1 MNAIDRPMTIIERQ
15 PASLVRATAPIAP
28 MLRAQ
33 ARAQAVSFWRTP
45 AISLTGLLLPIMLFA
60 VFILPHAHE
69 PWQGSITVGAYMLA
83 AIGAYAVSSVM
94 VFNFGVTVAIE
105 RGQKVDLLMRA
116 MPLPGWV
123 YLAARVIGGIV
134 FAVIALAA
142 LVAVAIFLGDIRLEA
157 TAWISLITRL
167 LLGSIPFIAFGFAIA
182 YLAGPTAAPA
192 VANLLFIGMAFASGM
207 FVRLDQMPDFLRS
220 IAPLLPTY
228 HYAQLA
234 WGAIGAASEST
245 LIAGGWLVGYGV
257 ALFALAA
264 WAYRRESERR
274 FA

>member
-1 MNAIDRPMTIIERQ
+1 MSTITT
-15 PASLVRATAPIAP
+15 RAWTSQSAGSGVARTTPLP
-28 MLRAQ
+28 MLWMQTKAQ
-33 ARAQAVSFWRTP
+33 ARVFWRTP
-45 AISLTGLLLPIMLFA
+45 AVSMTGLLMPLMLL
-60 VFILPHAHE
+60 VFFVLPHAGE
-69 PWQGSITVGAYMLA
+69 PWQGTISVGAYMLA

-94 VFNFGVTVAIE
+94 VFNFGVTVATE

-123 YLAARVIGGIV
+123 FLAARVIG
-134 FAVIALAA
+134 A
-142 LVAVAIFLGDIRLEA
+142 LVFGAVAMALLFAVAIGLGGITLDPA
-157 TAWISLITRL
+157 TWISLTWRL
-167 LLGSIPFIAFGFAIA
+167 LAGALPFIGFGFAIA
-182 YLAGPTAAPA
+182 YLAEPSAAPA
-192 VANLLFIGMAFASGM
+192 VANLVFIGLAFASGM

-234 WGAIGAASEST
+234 WGAIGAANES
-245 LIAGGWLVGYGV
+245 AAASVGWLAGYTV

-264 WAYRRESERR
+264 WAYRRETLRK